1 MILKVHRSNFRIT
14 GFTEEASLEDL
25 VGLGAELG
33 VPVVHDLGS
42 GLLVDPE
49 RLGLPPEP
57 RPTESLAAGADIV
70 AFSGDKLL
78 GGPQAGILLGKA
90 EWVERMRKDPWCRA
104 VRVDKTALAGL
115 EATLLLYRDP
125 EIALTEIP
133 VLAMLS
139 ASPEVLRERADTLAA
154 NLAAAGITCEA
165 VEMSSVVGG
174 GTFPGVE
181 LESRGV
187 RVASPKGGPDPLAA
201 RLRSA
206 SAPLVGRVED
216 GSFWV
221 DLRTVLPWQDSVVLD
236 LLSRH
241 VDPPGRLG

>member
-1 MILKVHRSNFRIT
+1 M
-14 GFTEEASLEDL
+14 LEKIFDD
-25 VGLGAELG
+25 A
-33 VPVVHDLGS
+33 
-42 GLLVDPE
+42 
-49 RLGLPPEP
+49 
-57 RPTESLAAGADIV
+57 
-70 AFSGDKLL
+70 
-78 GGPQAGILLGKA
+78 Q
-90 EWVERMRKDPWCRA
+90 
-104 VRVDKTALAGL
+104 
-115 EATLLLYRDP
+115 
-125 EIALTEIP
+125 
-133 VLAMLS
+133 
-139 ASPEVLRERADTLAA
+139 
-154 NLAAAGITCEA
+154 
-165 VEMSSVVGG
+165 
-174 GTFPGVE
+174 FPGVE

>member
-1 MILKVHRSNFRIT
+1 
-14 GFTEEASLEDL
+14 
-25 VGLGAELG
+25 
-33 VPVVHDLGS
+33 
-42 GLLVDPE
+42 
-49 RLGLPPEP
+49 
-57 RPTESLAAGADIV
+57 
-70 AFSGDKLL
+70 
-78 GGPQAGILLGKA
+78 
-90 EWVERMRKDPWCRA
+90 MRKDPWCRA

-115 EATLLLYRDP
+115 EATLQLYRDP
-125 EIALTEIP
+125 ETALREIP

-154 NLAAAGITCEA
+154 NLAAAGVPCEA

-181 LESRGV
+181 LESCGV

-206 SAPLVGRVED
+206 SVPFVGRVED

-241 VDPPGRLG
+241 VDPPGGLG